1 MNQSPNRKTGAG
13 SMRIAFL
20 PVALALLLVTAILPS
35 CGVYTFRDVSI
46 DYNKI
51 KTIKIALLLNKARY
65 VNPQLAPRVTDAF
78 TQKVGNYTKL
88 TRTSNDDAH
97 YQVSGYISNYNVITS
112 GISGQQAATNRL
124 TVGAHIV
131 FKNTVDNKTQ
141 EFDIS
146 RDFDFAASLSLQ
158 QAEGGLMDEIV
169 KNMSDEIF
177 NRIFSNW

>member
-1 MNQSPNRKTGAG
+1 MNYYTPGKTRTGKR
-13 SMRIAFL
+13 SVLRIPVFL
-20 PVALALLLVTAILPS
+20 LFTLSLFLSTS

-46 DYNKI
+46 DYSKI
-51 KTIKIALLLNKARY
+51 KTIKISLLENKARY
-65 VNPQLAPRVTDAF
+65 VNAQLAPRVTDAF

-88 TRTSNDDAH
+88 TRTNNDDAH
-97 YQVSGYISNYNVITS
+97 YQVSGQITNYNVTTAAIAA
-112 GISGQQAATNRL
+112 QQAATNRL

-146 RDFDFAASLSLQ
+146 RDFDFAASLTLQ
-158 QAEGGLMDEIV
+158 QAEGSLMDEIV

>member
-1 MNQSPNRKTGAG
+1 MNQSPNKKTNTG
-13 SMRIAFL
+13 SIRMAFL
-20 PVALALLLVTAILPS
+20 PVALTLLLVTAILPS

-51 KTIKIALLLNKARY
+51 KTIKISLLENKARY
-65 VNPQLAPRVTDAF
+65 VNAQLAPQVTDAF

-88 TRTSNDDAH
+88 IRTNNDDAH
-97 YQVSGYISNYNVITS
+97 YQVSGQITNYNVITS

-158 QAEGGLMDEIV
+158 QAEGSLMSEIV